1 MLKERINLNR
11 KKCHFKQVKE
21 VIWDVMILMKIV
33 YRFHLFYVFN
43 ILYDKAPPRV
53 HSLNIWRPTSMLL
66 DYATEWHGACVK
78 IMTVTWHGCIV
89 DLEFISSSNCT
100 YTFTYKTSLY
110 GCTRSVMQACSVQWY
125 RWFCKANTCSSGD
138 QSIGSI
144 SSFVPKTVHIR
155 KCCENSL
162 NQWKLVRLMLS
173 FYELRREV
181 SVVCGGVCVCV
192 CSWSGLQVCFCRLA
206 NTYNYIFPAADVK
219 P

>member
-1 MLKERINLNR
+1 MLWFWWKLCIVFICFMFSIYYMTKRPHVCIA
-11 KKCHFKQVKE
+11 
-21 VIWDVMILMKIV
+21 WTSDVPLQCSWIT
-33 YRFHLFYVFN
+33 
-43 ILYDKAPPRV
+43 PQ
-53 HSLNIWRPTSMLL
+53 SG
-66 DYATEWHGACVK
+66 HGACVK

-181 SVVCGGVCVCV
+181 SVVCGGVCACV